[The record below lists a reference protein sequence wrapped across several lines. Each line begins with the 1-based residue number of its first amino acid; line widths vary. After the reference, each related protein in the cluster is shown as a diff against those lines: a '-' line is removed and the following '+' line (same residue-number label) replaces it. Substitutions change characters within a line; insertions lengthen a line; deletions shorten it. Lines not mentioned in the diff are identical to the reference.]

1 MQAILKEIIFYI
13 KHFPF
18 SICNYFLWCPLI
30 SKQVMTALYSNGTTE
45 GHRLI
50 KAQATCTILSRVV
63 NFSVPSPFDN
73 K

>member
-1 MQAILKEIIFYI
+1 MPYV
-13 KHFPF
+13 FP
-18 SICNYFLWCPLI
+18 
-30 SKQVMTALYSNGTTE
+30 KQVMTALYSSGTNE

-50 KAQATCTILSRVV
+50 KVQAVCTILYRVV